1 MAYGISIPG
10 RSVASNYAASFRPVT
25 TAPGFSQ
32 VKRDLAANY
41 LMQVPMLRQ
50 KMEMEMAKDA
60 LSQAASLE
68 GLDRRLDA
76 EKYAVDLA
84 FKQNKRN
91 NTLAMLGQEEQAP
104 YTIPPVSYLNSLT
117 ASDDALIKAL
127 RNQKAQ
133 SGASTQLPAVGGV
146 DFQKWTSP
154 EMIKALGGLSV
165 DEYLKAT
172 TTEGQATPAAKVE
185 TKGTT
190 FFTTP

>member
-10 RSVASNYAASFRPVT
+10 RSVASNYAATFRPVT

-32 VKRDLAANY
+32 VKSDLAANY

-50 KMEMEMAKDA
+50 KMEMDMAKAA

-117 ASDDALIKAL
+117 KSDDALIKAL
-127 RNQKAQ
+127 REQKAQ

-146 DFQKWTSP
+146 DFEKWTSP